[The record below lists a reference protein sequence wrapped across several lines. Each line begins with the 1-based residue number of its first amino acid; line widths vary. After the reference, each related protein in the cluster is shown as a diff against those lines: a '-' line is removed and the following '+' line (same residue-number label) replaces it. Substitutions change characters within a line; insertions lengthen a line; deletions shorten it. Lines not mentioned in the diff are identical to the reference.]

1 MLTSRD
7 FEILEF
13 LENYKVAN
21 TTILQYFFFPS
32 LSACQKRLLKLVQSK
47 QLKRARDSINNEYIY
62 YIKKPKQ
69 LNHSLKITELYM
81 ELSKKYEIIH
91 FKTEVGIGS
100 IRPDAIFGYKEN
112 NKAKIGMLEVELSNK
127 DFNIKKYEYFVK
139 SGEAKQSNIY
149 DFQIF
154 LWTKRK
160 KIIEILKV

>member
-7 FEILEF
+7 FDVLEF

-32 LSACQKRLLKLVQSK
+32 LSTCQKRLLKLVQSK

-69 LNHSLKITELYM
+69 LNHSLKVTQLYM
-81 ELSKKYEIIH
+81 ELSKKYEIVH
-91 FKTEVGIGS
+91 FKTEVNIGN

-127 DFNIKKYEYFVK
+127 EFNLKKYEHYIK
-139 SGEAKQSNIY
+139 SGAAKENGIAT
-149 DFQIF
+149 FNIF
-154 LWTKRK
+154 LWTKKNK
-160 KIIEILKV
+160 KIQIINL